1 MRIQPF
7 QYYDPDGIDQIISND
22 AADLIIRTS
31 GGAVKRSQKSAQQ
44 GSTSAWTL
52 ITTDLSRSI
61 GSLSLYKRSL
71 LLVNAQ
77 NGIYGYDTENWEIV
91 LSEILPAR
99 RRTLTMVSSD
109 RDEFLATIDDN
120 CELNFYHF
128 SNDLWMGCRSCSD
141 IASWTLL
148 NYLLSSEYGRIW
160 VKRQLLITSSV
171 IGSKMKLCRVG
182 VRRDAPSLSSPVC
195 VHERPWIADQ
205 LVGMRPEVV
214 SLSLNEVG
222 WKHGL

>member
-128 SNDLWMGCRSCSD
+128 SNDL
-141 IASWTLL
+141 
-148 NYLLSSEYGRIW
+148 
-160 VKRQLLITSSV
+160 
-171 IGSKMKLCRVG
+171 
-182 VRRDAPSLSSPVC
+182 
-195 VHERPWIADQ
+195 
-205 LVGMRPEVV
+205 
-214 SLSLNEVG
+214 
-222 WKHGL
+222 